1 MLFFCYYSIIS
12 ICVYF
17 ICAFQVLVASSNIS
31 EAERIANRGK
41 RFESPPVQA
50 TATAAAAAAAVRGV
64 PRQPKVN
71 SAMLQKSLQSS
82 VSTSSLQ
89 PPPPPPQQQQQQ
101 PAVVVAATSEVHEPV
116 VAIDEWLDNAP
127 PGPFSQTQE
136 PIEQELEEGE
146 EPTVE

>member
-101 PAVVVAATSEVHEPV
+101 QQQHEPV